1 LALVASAIDYN
12 DRSLL
17 LREVKKMT
25 AKKVFYILLIFV
37 VAGIS
42 AFGGVLA
49 GGVAAYRFLQ
59 DRVAPAGEV
68 QSPIS
73 ELPAETLPEPQV
85 LISNT
90 DIQTN
95 ITQAVE
101 KAGPAVVTV
110 VGTVAGR
117 ETFFGYTGDQRV
129 SGSGV
134 IISADGYAVTNNHVI
149 DGTTSVNVLL
159 ADGNELPA
167 TVIGADPYADLA
179 VLKLDGEV
187 QSYASLGNSDALQP
201 GETVIAI
208 GSPLGEFVNT
218 VTVGVVSATGRMI
231 ETENGYQ
238 IENLIQTDAAINS
251 GNSGGPLVNLA
262 GEVIGIN
269 TLVVR
274 GSEMGSAS
282 AEGLGF
288 AVPTSVVQEVAGQI
302 IERGF
307 FSRPYLGIRWQ
318 FISPDIASAYDLPVE
333 WGVYVSDV
341 IPGGPADLG
350 GIQSG
355 DIITRIGDAKI
366 DEDTLFL
373 NALFANQPGE
383 MVEIDVV
390 RNGNP
395 QTMQLTL
402 GESQSS

>member
-1 LALVASAIDYN
+1 
-12 DRSLL
+12 
-17 LREVKKMT
+17 MT
-25 AKKVFYILLIFV
+25 AKRIFYVLLILI
-37 VAGIS
+37 VAGLA
-42 AFGGVLA
+42 AFAGVLA
-49 GGVAAYRFLQ
+49 GGAVAYRYFQNQ
-59 DRVAPAGEV
+59 DASTFSTLTEASEPVSQV
-68 QSPIS
+68 QT
-73 ELPAETLPEPQV
+73 ETQL

-90 DIQTN
+90 DVQTA
-95 ITQAVE
+95 ITQSVQ
-101 KAGPAVVTV
+101 KVGPAVITV
-110 VGTVAGR
+110 VGTIPGR

-149 DGTTSVNVLL
+149 DGTTSVKVLL
-159 ADGNELPA
+159 ADGTEMPA
-167 TVIGADPYADLA
+167 TLIGADPYADLA
-179 VLKLDGEV
+179 VLKLDDAV
-187 QSYASLGNSDALQP
+187 LNYATLGDSEMLEP

-231 ETENGYQ
+231 ETDNGYQ

-274 GSEMGSAS
+274 GNNTGSAP

-318 FISPDIASAYDLPVE
+318 IISPDLASAYDLPVE
-333 WGVYVSDV
+333 WGAYVSEV
-341 IPGGPADLG
+341 VPGGPADKG
-350 GIQSG
+350 GIRRG
-355 DIITRIGDAKI
+355 DIITRIGSADIGENKS
-366 DEDTLFL
+366 FL

-383 MVEIDVV
+383 TVEIIFV
-390 RNGNP
+390 RGGSSE
-395 QTMQLTL
+395 TVSITL
-402 GESQSS
+402 GESKSR

>member
-1 LALVASAIDYN
+1 
-12 DRSLL
+12 
-17 LREVKKMT
+17 MT
-25 AKKVFYILLIFV
+25 VKKVFYILLIFV

>member
-1 LALVASAIDYN
+1 
-12 DRSLL
+12 
-17 LREVKKMT
+17 MT

-341 IPGGPADLG
+341 VPGGPADLG

>member
-1 LALVASAIDYN
+1 
-12 DRSLL
+12 
-17 LREVKKMT
+17 MT
-25 AKKVFYILLIFV
+25 AQKIFYILLVIV

-49 GGVAAYRFLQ
+49 GGVVAYRFLQ
-59 DRVAPAGEV
+59 DRVIPAGVV
-68 QSPIS
+68 QPLIS
-73 ELPAETLPEPQV
+73 ELPAGALPEKQV
-85 LISNT
+85 FVSNT

-101 KAGPAVVTV
+101 KVGPAVVTV

-117 ETFFGYTGDQRV
+117 ESFFGYTGDQRV

-149 DGTTSVNVLL
+149 DGTTSVKVLL
-159 ADGNELPA
+159 ADGSELPA
-167 TVIGADPYADLA
+167 MVIGADPYADLA

-187 QSYASLGNSDALQP
+187 QIYASLGNSDALQP

-274 GSEMGSAS
+274 GIEMGSAS

-341 IPGGPADLG
+341 VQGGPADLG

-366 DEDTLFL
+366 DEDMLFL

-383 MVEIDVV
+383 MVEIDII

-395 QTMQLTL
+395 QTLQLTL

>member
-1 LALVASAIDYN
+1 LINN

-341 IPGGPADLG
+341 VPGGPADLG

>member
-1 LALVASAIDYN
+1 
-12 DRSLL
+12 
-17 LREVKKMT
+17 MT
-25 AKKVFYILLIFV
+25 AKRIFYVLLILI
-37 VAGIS
+37 VAGLA
-42 AFGGVLA
+42 AFAGVLA
-49 GGVAAYRFLQ
+49 GGAVAYRYFQNQ
-59 DRVAPAGEV
+59 DASTFSTLTEASEPARQV
-68 QSPIS
+68 QT
-73 ELPAETLPEPQV
+73 ETQL

-90 DIQTN
+90 DVQTA
-95 ITQAVE
+95 ITQSVQ
-101 KAGPAVVTV
+101 KVGPAVITV
-110 VGTVAGR
+110 VGTIPGR

-149 DGTTSVNVLL
+149 DGTTSVKVLL
-159 ADGNELPA
+159 ADGTEMPA
-167 TVIGADPYADLA
+167 TLIGADPYADLA
-179 VLKLDGEV
+179 VLKLDDAV
-187 QSYASLGNSDALQP
+187 LNYATLGDSEMLEP

-231 ETENGYQ
+231 ETDNGYQ

-274 GSEMGSAS
+274 GNNTGSAP

-318 FISPDIASAYDLPVE
+318 IISPDLASAYDLPVE
-333 WGVYVSDV
+333 WGAYVSEV
-341 IPGGPADLG
+341 VPGGPADKG
-350 GIQSG
+350 GIRRG
-355 DIITRIGDAKI
+355 DIITRIGSADIGENKS
-366 DEDTLFL
+366 FL

-383 MVEIDVV
+383 TVEIIFV
-390 RNGNP
+390 RGGSSE
-395 QTMQLTL
+395 TVSITL
-402 GESQSS
+402 GESKSR

>member
-1 LALVASAIDYN
+1 
-12 DRSLL
+12 
-17 LREVKKMT
+17 MT
-25 AKKVFYILLIFV
+25 TRKIFYILLILV
-37 VAGIS
+37 VAGLS

-49 GGVAAYRFLQ
+49 GSVVSYRILQ
-59 DRVAPAGEV
+59 DRIVTAGEV
-68 QSPIS
+68 QAPIS
-73 ELPAETLPEPQV
+73 ALPTEALPEAQV
-85 LISNT
+85 TISNM

-101 KAGPAVVTV
+101 KVGPAVVTV

-117 ETFFGYTGDQRV
+117 ETIFGYTGDQRV

-149 DGTTSVNVLL
+149 DGTTSVKVLL
-159 ADGNELPA
+159 ADGSELPA

-187 QSYASLGNSDALQP
+187 QSFATLGNSEALQP

-274 GSEMGSAS
+274 GGEMGSAS

-288 AVPTSVVQEVAGQI
+288 AVPTSVVQEVAGHI

-333 WGVYVSDV
+333 WGVYVSEV
-341 IPGGPADLG
+341 VPGGPADLG

-355 DIITRIGDAKI
+355 DIITRIGDAEI

-383 MVEIDVV
+383 MVEIVIV
-390 RNGNP
+390 RNGNK
-395 QTMQLTL
+395 QTLQLAL

>member
-1 LALVASAIDYN
+1 
-12 DRSLL
+12 
-17 LREVKKMT
+17 MT
-25 AKKVFYILLIFV
+25 ARRVIYILLVLVI
-37 VAGIS
+37 AGLA

-49 GGVAAYRFLQ
+49 GGVVAYRYFQNQAGIATEVISQTDEPASQ
-59 DRVAPAGEV
+59 D
-68 QSPIS
+68 Q
-73 ELPAETLPEPQV
+73 AETQ
-85 LISNT
+85 LIVSNT
-90 DIQTN
+90 DVQTA

-101 KAGPAVVTV
+101 KVGPTVITV
-110 VGTVAGR
+110 VGTIPGR

-149 DGTTSVNVLL
+149 EGTTSVKVLM
-159 ADGNELPA
+159 ADGTEMPA
-167 TVIGADPYADLA
+167 QVIGADPYADLA
-179 VLKLDGEV
+179 VLKLDGAIEN
-187 QSYASLGNSDALQP
+187 YASLGSSENMEP

-274 GSEMGSAS
+274 GSNLGSAP

-318 FISPDIASAYDLPVE
+318 VISPDLASAYDLPVE
-333 WGVYVSDV
+333 WGAYVSEV
-341 IPGGPADLG
+341 VPGGPADLG
-350 GIQSG
+350 GIRRG
-355 DIITRIGDAKI
+355 DIITRIGEAEI
-366 DEDTLFL
+366 GENRSFL

-383 MVEIDVV
+383 TVEVV
-390 RNGNP
+390 LVRGGNT
-395 QTMQLTL
+395 QTVSTTL
-402 GESQSS
+402 GESTSP

>member
-1 LALVASAIDYN
+1 
-12 DRSLL
+12 
-17 LREVKKMT
+17 MT

-49 GGVAAYRFLQ
+49 GGVATYRFLQ

-341 IPGGPADLG
+341 VPGGPADLG

>member
-1 LALVASAIDYN
+1 
-12 DRSLL
+12 
-17 LREVKKMT
+17 MT
-25 AKKVFYILLIFV
+25 AQKIFYILLIII

-49 GGVAAYRFLQ
+49 GGVVAYRFLQ
-59 DRVAPAGEV
+59 DRFDPAGEV

-73 ELPAETLPEPQV
+73 ELPTEVLPETQV
-85 LISNT
+85 LVSNT

-101 KAGPAVVTV
+101 KVGPAVVTV

-134 IISADGYAVTNNHVI
+134 IISAEGYAVTNNHVI
-149 DGTTSVNVLL
+149 EGTTSVKVLL
-159 ADGNELPA
+159 ADGSELPA
-167 TVIGADPYADLA
+167 TLIGADPYADLA

-269 TLVVR
+269 TLVLR
-274 GSEMGSAS
+274 GSQMGSAS

-341 IPGGPADLG
+341 VPGGPADLG
-350 GIQSG
+350 GIRSG
-355 DIITRIGDAKI
+355 DIITRIGNAKI

-383 MVEIDVV
+383 MVEIDIV

-395 QTMQLTL
+395 QTLQLTL

>member
-1 LALVASAIDYN
+1 
-12 DRSLL
+12 
-17 LREVKKMT
+17 MT
-25 AKKVFYILLIFV
+25 AKRVIYILLV
-37 VAGIS
+37 LVLAGLS

-49 GGVAAYRFLQ
+49 GGVVAYRYFQ
-59 DRVAPAGEV
+59 NQEGTATPVAREASEPGNQV
-68 QSPIS
+68 QT
-73 ELPAETLPEPQV
+73 ETQ
-85 LISNT
+85 LIVSNT
-90 DIQTN
+90 DVQTA

-101 KAGPAVVTV
+101 KVGPAVVTI
-110 VGTVAGR
+110 VGVIPGR

-149 DGTTSVNVLL
+149 EGTTSVKALL
-159 ADGNELPA
+159 ADGTEMPA

-179 VLKLDGEV
+179 VLKLDGEIKN
-187 QSYASLGNSDALQP
+187 YATLGNSDNLEP

-231 ETENGYQ
+231 ETETGYQ

-262 GEVIGIN
+262 GEVVGIN

-274 GSEMGSAS
+274 GGNLGSAP

-288 AVPTSVVQEVAGQI
+288 AVPASVVREVAGQI

-318 FISPDIASAYDLPVE
+318 LISPDLASAYDLPVE
-333 WGVYVSDV
+333 WGAYISEVV
-341 IPGGPADLG
+341 PGSPADKG
-350 GIQSG
+350 GIRSG
-355 DIITRIGDAKI
+355 DIITQIGEIKI
-366 DEDTLFL
+366 GEDKSFL
-373 NALFANQPGE
+373 NALFANQPG
-383 MVEIDVV
+383 DVV
-390 RNGNP
+390 DIVIVREGNVE
-395 QTMQLTL
+395 TLSVTL
-402 GESQSS
+402 GESPAQ

>member
-1 LALVASAIDYN
+1 
-12 DRSLL
+12 
-17 LREVKKMT
+17 MT
-25 AKKVFYILLIFV
+25 AKRVVYVLLVLVI
-37 VAGIS
+37 AGLA

-49 GGVAAYRFLQ
+49 GGVVAYRYFQNQAGIATEAVLQ
-59 DRVAPAGEV
+59 T
-68 QSPIS
+68 
-73 ELPAETLPEPQV
+73 AEQASQGQV
-85 LISNT
+85 ETQLMVSNT
-90 DIQTN
+90 DIQTA

-101 KAGPAVVTV
+101 KVGPAVVTV
-110 VGTVAGR
+110 VGTIPGR

-134 IISADGYAVTNNHVI
+134 IISGDGYAVTNNHVI
-149 DGTTSVNVLL
+149 EGTTSVKVLM
-159 ADGNELPA
+159 ADGTEMPA
-167 TVIGADPYADLA
+167 QVIGADPYADLA
-179 VLKLDGEV
+179 VLKLEGKIEN
-187 QSYASLGNSDALQP
+187 YASLGNSEKMEP

-274 GSEMGSAS
+274 GSNSGSAP

-318 FISPDIASAYDLPVE
+318 VISPDLASAYDLPVE
-333 WGVYVSDV
+333 WGAYVSEV
-341 IPGGPADLG
+341 VPGGPADLG
-350 GIQSG
+350 GIRRG
-355 DIITRIGDAKI
+355 DIITRIGAAEI
-366 DEDTLFL
+366 GENRSFL

-383 MVEIDVV
+383 TVEIVVV
-390 RNGNP
+390 RGGN
-395 QTMQLTL
+395 TETISITL
-402 GESQSS
+402 GESTS